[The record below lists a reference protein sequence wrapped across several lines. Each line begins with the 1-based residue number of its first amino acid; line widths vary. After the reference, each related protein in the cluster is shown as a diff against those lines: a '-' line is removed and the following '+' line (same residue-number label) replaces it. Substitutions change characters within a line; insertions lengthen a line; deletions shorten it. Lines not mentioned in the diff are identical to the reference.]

1 MEKKDFILF
10 HLIFLSLLLTC
21 VYGIEDKKT
30 LNLDPESQLPDP
42 NDPNILY
49 IPIIH
54 TNDIHGSFYPKK
66 ILLPSGKTYKIGGLE
81 YLAKYINIMSKIWG
95 KRLLYFDSGDQF
107 QGGIEGYISQGKIIM
122 EYFNEIDVKKSV
134 IGNHEFDY
142 GMEYLKK
149 YMNLSKFDWIIDNI
163 KNKTSGQYITFPH
176 QKKSIIIEIEGIKIG
191 LIGLVTVE
199 TPSSTKERMPDL
211 EFEDYKK
218 IVEDESAKLK
228 NDGALAI
235 IVLGHVG
242 VYCKNDKNEVKLKY
256 KLRDKMAVQGDCS
269 KK

>member
-1 MEKKDFILF
+1 MEKNDFILF
-10 HLIFLSLLLTC
+10 HLIFLSLLLIS

-122 EYFNEIDVKKSV
+122 DYFNEIDVKKSV

-142 GMEYLKK
+142 GMEFLKK

-176 QKKSIIIEIEGIKIG
+176 QKKK
-191 LIGLVTVE
+191 V
-199 TPSSTKERMPDL
+199 
-211 EFEDYKK
+211 
-218 IVEDESAKLK
+218 
-228 NDGALAI
+228 
-235 IVLGHVG
+235 
-242 VYCKNDKNEVKLKY
+242 
-256 KLRDKMAVQGDCS
+256 
-269 KK
+269 